1 MTRRLLRRFGPAVGV
16 PIVVA
21 LVLWAFAWAR
31 AQDARVTTIETRLE
45 AVTELRQA
53 VAEVRRMVGETRE
66 VMAEARGYWLAVKE
80 QLDAAKGCAP

>member
-1 MTRRLLRRFGPAVGV
+1 MGRILRGLATGIGV
-16 PIVVA
+16 PVFVA

-31 AQDARVTTIETRLE
+31 AQDTRVTTIETRLE
-45 AVTELRQA
+45 AVAELRLA

-80 QLDAAKGCAP
+80 QLDAARECAP